1 MYNSTMNWIHKAIE
15 ATVRAEADSLLVGD
29 RTGPG
34 VRELRRESGEGVLK
48 THGLHKHFM
57 PELCLAV
64 AGRSAM
70 HVGENVYSFSAPQ
83 VAILPAYVRHAEGF
97 RDLRSSYALLWLH
110 FHTNNSLLAVIS
122 EYAPGSGWQISE
134 RDLLESKAV
143 RDLRRKLDAASSV
156 AAIDFE
162 AIRADLLVVLAAI
175 NRQHATGTKPAES
188 AAAKDADHVQLL
200 RRVQDFLDANYTRDI
215 DVESV
220 AMIARLSPNYLNT
233 LFSRWKGQGIREYII
248 TRRMERA
255 MELCN
260 GGGLLVKE
268 VSQKLGYA
276 DPFYF
281 SRAFHRYH
289 GCWPTEAGL
298 RDR

>member
-15 ATVRAEADSLLVGD
+15 AAVRAEAGSLLVGD
-29 RTGPG
+29 RAGPA
-34 VRELRRESGEGVLK
+34 VKELRRELGEGVLK

-70 HVGENVYSFSAPQ
+70 HVGDNVYSFSAPQ

-97 RDLRSSYALLWLH
+97 RDLRASYALLWLH

-122 EYAPGSGWQISE
+122 EYAPGSGWQIGE
-134 RDLLESKAV
+134 RDLLESKAA
-143 RDLRRKLDAASSV
+143 RDLRRKLDAASTG

-175 NRQHATGTKPAES
+175 NRQHRTQPQPAES
-188 AAAKDADHVQLL
+188 ASSKDAGHLQLL
-200 RRVQDFLDANYTRDI
+200 RRVQDFLDANYTKNI
-215 DVESV
+215 DVDSV

-233 LFSRWKGQGIREYII
+233 LFSRWKGQGIREYLIAK
-248 TRRMERA
+248 RMEHA
-255 MELCN
+255 MALCN
-260 GGGLLVKE
+260 HGGFLVKE
-268 VSQKLGYA
+268 VSQRLGYT

-289 GCWPTEAGL
+289 GCWPTDAGL